1 MGEGL
6 ATARRDAGA
15 DMAITSPEFHQVNGE
30 DACVRW
36 SRAFFISS
44 MRESLIGRR
53 IGFGTPC
60 DFAGVAPLQKYSLI
74 SAARSSGRSATIVS
88 PSIKGINHESI
99 LT

>member
-1 MGEGL
+1 MPQQRVSRVLRSLQCLRMIMGEGL

-44 MRESLIGRR
+44 MR
-53 IGFGTPC
+53 
-60 DFAGVAPLQKYSLI
+60 
-74 SAARSSGRSATIVS
+74 
-88 PSIKGINHESI
+88 
-99 LT
+99 